1 MLTGRVLSS
10 ITKDILDT
18 STYPRAGQSTR
29 KVSWTTPPRVYHAQA
44 TDVKQFTPG
53 LKVRLQQSEMPARE
67 VSSSAYTHATETAL
81 STWKISWKDFA
92 PR

>member
-44 TDVKQFTPG
+44 TDAKQFTPG